1 MEKSSSPYLF
11 ISRNDSSIADGND
24 LGGIHFG
31 GTEDGSA
38 YDKDSAVINAE
49 AAGTWDVGG
58 TDTPSRLRFYT
69 TPAGSSVAVERLRIT
84 KDGLVS
90 GSGTFHNVGAAT
102 LGSTLAVSGNVGIGI
117 ASPAGLLHL
126 EDSANPYIYLT
137 RNDSSIVDGETLG
150 GFLFGG
156 TENGADYDTNSA
168 VIQAKAA
175 GTWDVGGADTPA
187 RLIFKTT
194 PAGSS
199 TNATRLSIMEDG
211 LVSGSGTFHNVGAS
225 TFGSTIVAS
234 GSITAGSSFI
244 IGSADLNETDMEKL
258 DGITNGTATAAKAV
272 VLDASKNI
280 ATIGTIGCGAITS
293 TGTSTFTAAEI
304 GGGYGDTGTTLYGNG
319 NIKADGNL
327 IVSGTLHQVGA
338 ATFAGAVATTGAI
351 SGSSTLHAVGAST
364 FGSTIAASSSI
375 TAGSSFIIGS
385 ADLNET
391 DLEKLDGI
399 TNGTATAAKAVV
411 LDASKNIATIGTVGC
426 GAITSTGTSTFAAAE
441 IGGGYGSTGIT
452 LYGNGN
458 LKADGDLVVG
468 GAISGSSVVRLGSSL
483 SASGDVAV
491 TGAIHAANFYGD
503 GSGLTNLSTATS
515 LSGTTAQ
522 LTTGVETSGYL
533 KVSGSTTLDGNLVID
548 GVISASSLVRL
559 GASLSAS
566 RDIAVTGAVHAEYY
580 YGDGSNLT
588 NISAATATALSGT
601 TAQLTTGVE
610 TSGYLKVSGSTTLD
624 GLTKAAAYSG
634 SGFLQAVGAT
644 ILGSTLN
651 VSGTT
656 TLAGTTNAQAVTYTT
671 ISGSSTLQTV
681 GATTLGSTLNV
692 SGAILGA
699 DNIGTTGGFLTA
711 SAQLKGLSLV
721 LEGQT
726 AIDKNRNATL
736 NAFSG
741 SGTLQAVGAT
751 TFGST
756 MEVSGTTTLGNHLIV
771 DGVISGS
778 SILRLGTS
786 ISASGDVAATGSMH
800 AEYYYGDGSNLT
812 NISAGTATALSGTTA
827 QLTTGVETSG
837 YLKVSGSTTLAGGVV
852 HARVHKTGHYTV
864 ADSDYYI
871 GVDSSG
877 GAVTLTLPAA
887 ATFSNGQTW
896 VIKDEAG
903 AANSNNIKI
912 TASAGTNTIDG
923 QNYIL
928 LESPYASVQ
937 LYCNG
942 AAKYFIQ

>member
-1 MEKSSSPYLF
+1 
-11 ISRNDSSIADGND
+11 N
-24 LGGIHFG
+24 
-31 GTEDGSA
+31 
-38 YDKDSAVINAE
+38 V
-49 AAGTWDVGG
+49 AGTTSISG
-58 TDTPSRLRFYT
+58 TTAQLT
-69 TPAGSSVAVERLRIT
+69 TGVETSGYL
-84 KDGLVS
+84 KVS
-90 GSGTFHNVGAAT
+90 GSTTLDGLTKASSISGSGILHSVGAA
-102 LGSTLAVSGNVGIGI
+102 
-117 ASPAGLLHL
+117 
-126 EDSANPYIYLT
+126 
-137 RNDSSIVDGETLG
+137 
-150 GFLFGG
+150 
-156 TENGADYDTNSA
+156 
-168 VIQAKAA
+168 
-175 GTWDVGGADTPA
+175 
-187 RLIFKTT
+187 
-194 PAGSS
+194 
-199 TNATRLSIMEDG
+199 
-211 LVSGSGTFHNVGAS
+211 
-225 TFGSTIVAS
+225 TFGSTIATS
-234 GSITAGSSFI
+234 GSITAGTTFT
-244 IGSADLNETDMEKL
+244 IGSAVMNEADLEKL

-293 TGTSTFTAAEI
+293 TG
-304 GGGYGDTGTTLYGNG
+304 
-319 NIKADGNL
+319 
-327 IVSGTLHQVGA
+327 
-338 ATFAGAVATTGAI
+338 
-351 SGSSTLHAVGAST
+351 AST
-364 FGSTIAASSSI
+364 
-375 TAGSSFIIGS
+375 
-385 ADLNET
+385 
-391 DLEKLDGI
+391 
-399 TNGTATAAKAVV
+399 
-411 LDASKNIATIGTVGC
+411 
-426 GAITSTGTSTFAAAE
+426 
-441 IGGGYGSTGIT
+441 YGS
-452 LYGNGN
+452 LS
-458 LKADGDLVVG
+458 G
-468 GAISGSSVVRLGSSL
+468 GAISGSSVLRLGTSL

-503 GSGLTNLSTATS
+503 GSGLTN
-515 LSGTTAQ
+515 
-522 LTTGVETSGYL
+522 
-533 KVSGSTTLDGNLVID
+533 VSAG
-548 GVISASSLVRL
+548 
-559 GASLSAS
+559 
-566 RDIAVTGAVHAEYY
+566 
-580 YGDGSNLT
+580 
-588 NISAATATALSGT
+588 TATALSGT

-634 SGFLQAVGAT
+634 SGFLQA
-644 ILGSTLN
+644 
-651 VSGTT
+651 
-656 TLAGTTNAQAVTYTT
+656 
-671 ISGSSTLQTV
+671 V

-877 GAVTLTLPAA
+877 AAVTLTLPAA

>member
-1 MEKSSSPYLF
+1 M
-11 ISRNDSSIADGND
+11 
-24 LGGIHFG
+24 
-31 GTEDGSA
+31 
-38 YDKDSAVINAE
+38 
-49 AAGTWDVGG
+49 
-58 TDTPSRLRFYT
+58 
-69 TPAGSSVAVERLRIT
+69 
-84 KDGLVS
+84 
-90 GSGTFHNVGAAT
+90 
-102 LGSTLAVSGNVGIGI
+102 
-117 ASPAGLLHL
+117 
-126 EDSANPYIYLT
+126 
-137 RNDSSIVDGETLG
+137 
-150 GFLFGG
+150 
-156 TENGADYDTNSA
+156 
-168 VIQAKAA
+168 
-175 GTWDVGGADTPA
+175 
-187 RLIFKTT
+187 
-194 PAGSS
+194 
-199 TNATRLSIMEDG
+199 
-211 LVSGSGTFHNVGAS
+211 
-225 TFGSTIVAS
+225 
-234 GSITAGSSFI
+234 
-244 IGSADLNETDMEKL
+244 
-258 DGITNGTATAAKAV
+258 
-272 VLDASKNI
+272 
-280 ATIGTIGCGAITS
+280 
-293 TGTSTFTAAEI
+293 
-304 GGGYGDTGTTLYGNG
+304 
-319 NIKADGNL
+319 
-327 IVSGTLHQVGA
+327 
-338 ATFAGAVATTGAI
+338 
-351 SGSSTLHAVGAST
+351 
-364 FGSTIAASSSI
+364 
-375 TAGSSFIIGS
+375 
-385 ADLNET
+385 
-391 DLEKLDGI
+391 
-399 TNGTATAAKAVV
+399 
-411 LDASKNIATIGTVGC
+411 
-426 GAITSTGTSTFAAAE
+426 
-441 IGGGYGSTGIT
+441 
-452 LYGNGN
+452 
-458 LKADGDLVVG
+458 
-468 GAISGSSVVRLGSSL
+468 
-483 SASGDVAV
+483 
-491 TGAIHAANFYGD
+491 
-503 GSGLTNLSTATS
+503 
-515 LSGTTAQ
+515 
-522 LTTGVETSGYL
+522 
-533 KVSGSTTLDGNLVID
+533 
-548 GVISASSLVRL
+548 
-559 GASLSAS
+559 
-566 RDIAVTGAVHAEYY
+566 
-580 YGDGSNLT
+580 
-588 NISAATATALSGT
+588 
-601 TAQLTTGVE
+601 
-610 TSGYLKVSGSTTLD
+610 
-624 GLTKAAAYSG
+624 
-634 SGFLQAVGAT
+634 
-644 ILGSTLN
+644 
-651 VSGTT
+651 
-656 TLAGTTNAQAVTYTT
+656 
-671 ISGSSTLQTV
+671 
-681 GATTLGSTLNV
+681 NV